1 MSNWRIATLSLLAA
15 IVGLVAA
22 ALPPAAQAQR
32 PPAVP
37 CVDCWWAGPGAAS
50 LTHAQ
55 ADVTV
60 ADGRYR
66 TRWTLTFE
74 NPGGGLAEGR
84 VIVPLP
90 PDSVVTGLTLAGGP
104 ETLEGRLLGAGD
116 AQRIYEEIVARLIDP
131 ALLRSLGD
139 DLYEIRAFPV
149 PAGETRYVLY
159 TVTTP
164 LAAESGE
171 VVVEAPWSR
180 MSPRP
185 AAASLT
191 AAVDVP
197 WEVRTVIA
205 PGHVPAIDRTGPGA
219 LDVSWESPA
228 DWTATRDF
236 RLHLGGG
243 DGLVAARL
251 LAHRAPSSH
260 AGIPGGGDDDGYFAL
275 LLAPSIEAG
284 ERVARDIVIV
294 VDRSGSMYGEK
305 IIQARAA
312 AVRILDD
319 LGAEDRFGIVSF
331 ADNATTFDGA
341 LRPASAA
348 EEGKTWIG
356 GIIDEGGTNIAAALR
371 EAMDLLSGERPA
383 TVVFLTDG
391 LPTVGIE
398 DTDGIVDVAV
408 GAAPANVQLFTF
420 GVGFDV
426 DTRLLDALS
435 SRFTGSSHYVTP
447 DERIDTEVGK
457 LSERLSTPVLLSTA
471 IDFELPDGA
480 DAPAISSLAPR
491 SPGGIFVGEQ
501 VLITGRYAGS
511 GAVTAV
517 LTGQSAMGEQRFEY
531 ELALPETSD
540 DPGIALLWAQRRI
553 ADLLR
558 ELRIEGAREGLIE
571 TVIGIANQFGIVTPY
586 TSYLAEEPDV
596 VFEAEEA
603 MDAMDDAMADG
614 DVGEAAVRAAEAVS
628 EIGAG
633 EVEHATPSAARLVG
647 TRTYYRIGE
656 TWIEEGF
663 DRSGP
668 EPAEVVLDA
677 AKLAELRASDP
688 QLVAASALGP
698 RVIALGASG
707 WVLLT
712 WPDPADAGT
721 TTDTE
726 TMTPAP
732 GTRTDL
738 KPAQTT
744 SYVVQSGDTLWRI
757 AAACYGEGRRW
768 TEIWDANRDRVM
780 DDGRTFSNAN
790 LIRVGWT
797 LTIPG
802 GCDGN

>member
-1 MSNWRIATLSLLAA
+1 MSNWRVATLSLLAA

-22 ALPPAAQAQR
+22 TLPATTQAQR
-32 PPAVP
+32 PPIEP
-37 CVDCWWAGPGAAS
+37 CVDCWWVGPGAAT

-90 PDSVVTGLTLAGGP
+90 PDSVVTDLTLAGGP

-149 PAGETRYVLY
+149 PAGETRFVLY

-185 AAASLT
+185 ATATLT
-191 AAVDVP
+191 ASIDVP

-205 PGHVPAIDRTGPGA
+205 PGHVPAIDRAGPGA
-219 LDVSWESPA
+219 LEVSWESPS

-251 LAHRAPSSH
+251 LAHRQA
-260 AGIPGGGDDDGYFAL
+260 DDDGYFAL

-312 AVRILDD
+312 AIRILDD

-331 ADNATTFDGA
+331 ADNATPFGDA
-341 LRPASAA
+341 LSPASAA

-356 GIIDEGGTNIAAALR
+356 GIVDEGGTNIAAALR
-371 EAMDLLSGERPA
+371 EAMDLLPGDRPA

-398 DTDGIVDVAV
+398 DRDGIVNAVV

-420 GVGFDV
+420 GVGNDV
-426 DTRLLDALS
+426 DTTLLDALS

-457 LSERLSTPVLLSTA
+457 LSERISTPVLLSTA
-471 IDFELPDGA
+471 IEFELPEGA
-480 DAPAISSLAPR
+480 EAPTISSLAPR

-501 VLITGRYAGS
+501 VLIAGRYAGS

-517 LTGQSAMGEQRFEY
+517 LTGQSAMGAQRFEY
-531 ELALPETSD
+531 ELSLPESSD
-540 DPGIALLWAQRRI
+540 DPGIALMWAQRRI

-596 VFEAEEA
+596 VFEEEAA
-603 MDAMDDAMADG
+603 MDAMDDAMADD

-668 EPAEVVLDA
+668 EPPEVVLGV

-688 QLVAASALGP
+688 QLVAAAALGQ
-698 RVIALGASG
+698 RVIALGSSG

-712 WPDPADAGT
+712 WPDPSTAGDDAETTTVPGT
-721 TTDTE
+721 T
-726 TMTPAP
+726 TPAP
-732 GTRTDL
+732 GTRTDQ

-744 SYVVQSGDTLWRI
+744 TYVVQPGDTLWRI

-768 TEIWDANRDRVM
+768 PDIWDANRDRVM

-802 GCDGN
+802 GCEGG

>member
-1 MSNWRIATLSLLAA
+1 M
-15 IVGLVAA
+15 
-22 ALPPAAQAQR
+22 
-32 PPAVP
+32 
-37 CVDCWWAGPGAAS
+37 
-50 LTHAQ
+50 
-55 ADVTV
+55 
-60 ADGRYR
+60 
-66 TRWTLTFE
+66 
-74 NPGGGLAEGR
+74 
-84 VIVPLP
+84 IVPLP

-149 PAGETRYVLY
+149 PAGETRFVLY

-185 AAASLT
+185 AAATLT
-191 AAVDVP
+191 ASVDVP

-205 PGHVPAIDRTGPGA
+205 PGHVPAIDRTAPGE
-219 LDVSWESPA
+219 LEVSWESPS

-251 LAHRAPSSH
+251 LAHSVS
-260 AGIPGGGDDDGYFAL
+260 GEDGYFAL

-294 VDRSGSMYGEK
+294 VHRSGSMYGEK
-305 IIQARAA
+305 IVQARAA

-331 ADNATTFDGA
+331 ADNARTFADA

-348 EEGKTWIG
+348 EEGRTWIA
-356 GIIDEGGTNIAAALR
+356 GIVDEGGTNIAAALR
-371 EAMDLLSGERPA
+371 EAMDLLPGDRPA

-398 DTDGIVDVAV
+398 DRDGIVAAVAS
-408 GAAPANVQLFTF
+408 AAPANVQLFTF
-420 GVGFDV
+420 GVGNDV
-426 DTRLLDALS
+426 DTTLLDALS

-457 LSERLSTPVLLSTA
+457 LSERISTPVLLSTA
-471 IDFELPDGA
+471 IDFELPEGA
-480 DAPAISSLAPR
+480 ETPAISSLAPR

-501 VLITGRYAGS
+501 VLIAGRYAGL

-531 ELALPETSD
+531 ELSLPEASD

-596 VFEAEEA
+596 VFEEEEA
-603 MDAMDDAMADG
+603 MEAMDDAMAD
-614 DVGEAAVRAAEAVS
+614 DDTGEAAVRAAEAVS

-677 AKLAELRASDP
+677 AKLAELRAGDP
-688 QLVAASALGP
+688 QLVAAAALGP

-712 WPDPADAGT
+712 WPGPAAAAD
-721 TTDTE
+721 DTE
-726 TMTPAP
+726 TTTEPEATTPEP
-732 GTRTDL
+732 GTRTDQ
-738 KPAQTT
+738 KPDQRA
-744 SYVVQSGDTLWRI
+744 SYVVQPGDTLWRI

-768 TEIWDANRDRVM
+768 PDIWSANRDRVM
-780 DDGRTFSNAN
+780 DDGRTFSDAN

-802 GCDGN
+802 GCEGGS

>member
-1 MSNWRIATLSLLAA
+1 MSNWRVATLSLLAA
-15 IVGLVAA
+15 IVGLLAA
-22 ALPPAAQAQR
+22 AMPPTAQAQR
-32 PPAVP
+32 PPIEP
-37 CVDCWWAGPGAAS
+37 CDDCWWVGPGAAS

-90 PDSVVTGLTLAGGP
+90 ANSVVTGLTLAGGP

-116 AQRIYEEIVARLIDP
+116 AQRIYEEIVARIIDP
-131 ALLRSLGD
+131 ALLRSLDD

-149 PAGETRYVLY
+149 PAGETRFVLY

-185 AAASLT
+185 AAATLNT
-191 AAVDVP
+191 TIDVP

-205 PGHVPAIDRTGPGA
+205 PGHVPTIEREGPGT
-219 LDVSWESPA
+219 LDVSWQSPA
-228 DWTATRDF
+228 DWTAARDF

-251 LAHRAPSSH
+251 LAHRAS
-260 AGIPGGGDDDGYFAL
+260 DEDGYFAL

-284 ERVARDIVIV
+284 ERVARDVVIV

-319 LGAEDRFGIVSF
+319 LGTEDRFGIVSF
-331 ADNATTFDGA
+331 ADNATTFADA
-341 LRPASAA
+341 LRPTSAA
-348 EEGKTWIG
+348 DEAGTWIAS
-356 GIIDEGGTNIAAALR
+356 IVDEGGTNIAAALR
-371 EAMDLLSGERPA
+371 RAMDLLSGDRPA

-398 DTDGIVDVAV
+398 DTDGIINVAV
-408 GAAPANVQLFTF
+408 GAAPTNVQLFTF
-420 GVGFDV
+420 GVGNDV
-426 DTRLLDALS
+426 DTKLLDALA

-457 LSERLSTPVLLSTA
+457 LSERISTPVLLATSIT
-471 IDFELPDGA
+471 FELPNGA
-480 DAPAISSLAPR
+480 AEPTVSALAPAA
-491 SPGGIFVGEQ
+491 PGGIFVGEQ
-501 VLITGRYAGS
+501 LLIAGRYEGS
-511 GAVTAV
+511 GDVTAV
-517 LTGQSAMGEQRFEY
+517 LTGQTAEGAQRFEY
-531 ELALPETSD
+531 ELSLPETSD

-586 TSYLAEEPDV
+586 TSYLAAEPHVAFEE
-596 VFEAEEA
+596 EEA
-603 MDAMDDAMADG
+603 MDAMDDAMAD
-614 DVGEAAVRAAEAVS
+614 DSVGESAVRAAEAVS

-633 EVEHATPSAARLVG
+633 EVEHSTPSAARLVG

-668 EPAEVVLDA
+668 EPAEVMLDA
-677 AKLAELRASDP
+677 TKLAELQASDP
-688 QLVAASALGP
+688 QLVAASALGT
-698 RVIALGASG
+698 RVIALGSSG
-707 WVLLT
+707 WVLLM
-712 WPDPADAGT
+712 WPDPTADDSGT
-721 TTDTE
+721 GTA
-726 TMTPAP
+726 TPVL
-732 GTRTDL
+732 GERTGM
-738 KPAQTT
+738 KPAQTVDG

-768 TEIWDANRDRVM
+768 PEIWDANRDRVM

-790 LIRVGWT
+790 LIRIGWT

-802 GCDGN
+802 GCEGGS

>member
-1 MSNWRIATLSLLAA
+1 MSNWRVATLTLLAA

-22 ALPPAAQAQR
+22 VLPPAAEAQR
-32 PPAVP
+32 PPIEP
-37 CVDCWWAGPGAAS
+37 CADCWWVGPGAAS

-116 AQRIYEEIVARLIDP
+116 AERIYEEIVARIIDP
-131 ALLRSLGD
+131 ALLRSLDD

-164 LAAESGE
+164 LAAESNE
-171 VVVEAPWSR
+171 VVIEAPWSR

-185 AAASLT
+185 VAALFNASI
-191 AAVDVP
+191 DVP
-197 WEVRTVIA
+197 WEVRTVVA
-205 PGHVPAIDRTGPGA
+205 PGHVPAIVRDGPGT

-228 DWTATRDF
+228 DWTAARDF

-243 DGLVAARL
+243 EGLVAARL
-251 LAHRAPSSH
+251 LAHRAS
-260 AGIPGGGDDDGYFAL
+260 GEDGYFAL

-319 LGAEDRFGIVSF
+319 LGTEDRFGIVSF
-331 ADNATTFDGA
+331 ADNARTFADA
-341 LRPASAA
+341 LSPASAA
-348 EEGKTWIG
+348 EDAKTWIA
-356 GIIDEGGTNIAAALR
+356 GIVDEGGTNIGAALR
-371 EAMDLLSGERPA
+371 KAMDLLSGDRPS

-398 DTDGIVDVAV
+398 DTDGILNVAA

-420 GVGFDV
+420 GVGNDV
-426 DTRLLDALS
+426 DTKLLDALAA
-435 SRFTGSSHYVTP
+435 RFTGSSHYVTP

-457 LSERLSTPVLLSTA
+457 LSERISTPVLLATSIT
-471 IDFELPDGA
+471 FELPDGA
-480 DAPAISSLAPR
+480 AEPTLSALAPR

-501 VLITGRYAGS
+501 VLITGRYGGS
-511 GAVTAV
+511 GDITAV
-517 LTGQSAMGEQRFEY
+517 LTGQTASGGQRFEY
-531 ELALPETSD
+531 ELSLPEASD

-586 TSYLAEEPDV
+586 TAYLASEPHVAFEE
-596 VFEAEEA
+596 EEA
-603 MDAMDDAMADG
+603 MEAMDDAMAD
-614 DVGEAAVRAAEAVS
+614 DSVGETAVRAAEAVS

-633 EVEHATPSAARLVG
+633 EVEHSTPSAARLVG
-647 TRTYYRIGE
+647 TRTYYLIGD
-656 TWIEEGF
+656 TWIDERF

-677 AKLAELRASDP
+677 AKLAELQASDP
-688 QLVAASALGP
+688 QLVAASALGT
-698 RVIALGASG
+698 RVIALGSSG

-712 WPDPADAGT
+712 WPDPSATEDGSDTDVTAEAET
-721 TTDTE
+721 TTPD
-726 TMTPAP
+726 P
-732 GTRTDL
+732 GTRTGQ
-738 KPAQTT
+738 KPKQ
-744 SYVVQSGDTLWRI
+744 SHVVRPGDTLWRI
-757 AAACYGEGRRW
+757 AAECYGEGRRW
-768 TEIWDANRDRVM
+768 RDIWDANRERVM

-797 LTIPG
+797 LTLPG
-802 GCDGN
+802 GCEVGS